1 MKFAQQSPATFP
13 AKHVP
18 LYLRLPGV
26 TYRRSNRVTAR
37 LPVIVGFGGYNAA
50 GRSSFHH
57 GFRRTVIESLDTS
70 SRQQTLAGLAVMMK
84 LVKVVDGDYHDEQ
97 NNSLSLAD
105 IDSRFAEQILAS
117 TLVRRIEKQHLDPDA
132 AHWQKTIDISA
143 TAGQPLSF
151 ITLRKHLPNPLPSD
165 WAVDELN
172 ATEVLVTLH
181 DNCEFKVDSY
191 RALPVKSA
199 GQLPT
204 GFEPSELYNA
214 RFHPRG
220 LAMTI
225 VGVTDAL
232 RATGID
238 WQTIMQ
244 LVAPDEVAVFAGS
257 IMSQLDENG
266 FGGLMQSRLKGGRVT
281 AKQLALGLNTMPADF
296 INAYVLGS
304 VGTTGSVTGACATFL
319 YNLQKG
325 TELIASG
332 KARVVIV
339 GNSEAPINQECIEG
353 YGAMGALA
361 TEEGLR
367 QIQGKDEVA
376 QSESE
381 VDWRRA
387 SRPFGENC
395 GFTLAE
401 ACQFVVLMDD
411 ELALELGADIHG
423 AVPDVFINADGFKKS
438 ISAPGPGNYLTVAK
452 AVASAV
458 QLLGI
463 DAVRERSFVHA
474 HGSSTPANRVT
485 ESEILNRIANT
496 FAIEQ
501 WPVTAV
507 KAFVGHSLAT
517 ASGDQVISALGSF
530 KYGIIPGI
538 KTIDAVA
545 NDVQQQ
551 NLSFA
556 TADRRRA
563 PEQLDLCVI
572 NSKGFGGN
580 NASALLLAPHVA
592 ERMLRKRHGEAA
604 FAAYLQ
610 RREAT
615 RAAAQAYDAQALLG
629 QLGIIYN
636 FGHDLIDDQQIEIS
650 PEQIKVPGFV
660 QPLVFKKDERYGDML
675 G

>member
-1 MKFAQQSPATFP
+1 MS
-13 AKHVP
+13 
-18 LYLRLPGV
+18 
-26 TYRRSNRVTAR
+26 R

-57 GFRRTVIESLDTS
+57 GFRRTVLESLEPQA
-70 SRQQTLAGLAVMMK
+70 RQETLAGLAQMMK
-84 LVKVVDGDYHDEQ
+84 LVQVVDGQYRDQDGQ
-97 NNSLSLAD
+97 SLSHAE
-105 IDSRFAEQILAS
+105 IEARFANEILAG
-117 TLVRRIEKQHLDPDA
+117 TLVRRIERQHLDPDA
-132 AHWQKTIDISA
+132 AHWQKSITLD
-143 TAGQPLSF
+143 AGQQPLTFTTS
-151 ITLRKHLPNPLPSD
+151 RKQLPEPLPANWS
-165 WAVDELN
+165 VEELDGN
-172 ATEVLVTLH
+172 EVRVTLH
-181 DNCEFKVDSY
+181 DSCEFKVDSY
-191 RALPVKSA
+191 RPLAVKSA

-220 LAMTI
+220 LAMTV

-232 RATGID
+232 RSVGIEL
-238 WQTIMQ
+238 QRIIQ
-244 LVAPDEVAVFAGS
+244 HVRPDEVAVFAGS
-257 IMSQLDENG
+257 VMSQLDDNG
-266 FGGLMQSRLKGGRVT
+266 YGGMMQSRLKGGRVT

-304 VGTTGSVTGACATFL
+304 VGTSGSVTGACATFL

-325 TELIASG
+325 IEQIASG

-339 GNSEAPINQECIEG
+339 GNSEAPITQECIEG

-361 TEEGLR
+361 TEDGLR
-367 QIQGKDEVA
+367 QIEGKDEV
-376 QSESE
+376 
-381 VDWRRA
+381 DFRRA

-401 ACQFVVLMDD
+401 ACQFAVLMDD

-458 QLLGI
+458 QLLGVE
-463 DAVRERSFVHA
+463 AVRSRSFVHA

-485 ESEILNRIANT
+485 ESEILDRVAAAFGIQ
-496 FAIEQ
+496 Q

-517 ASGDQVISALGSF
+517 ASGDQVIAALGAF
-530 KYGIIPGI
+530 KYGIVPGI

-545 NDVQQQ
+545 GDVHQ
-551 NLSFA
+551 NHLSLS
-556 TADRRRA
+556 TEDRKLG
-563 PEQLDLCVI
+563 EQALDVAFI

-580 NASALLLAPHVA
+580 NASAVILAPHVA
-592 ERMLRKRHGEAA
+592 ERMLRKRHGQAA
-604 FAAYLQ
+604 FEAYLARRESTRSAAAAYDQ
-610 RREAT
+610 
-615 RAAAQAYDAQALLG
+615 QALQGKLD
-629 QLGIIYN
+629 IIYN
-636 FGHDLIDDQQIEIS
+636 FGNDMIDDQAIS
-650 PEQIKVPGFV
+650 ITTEEIKVPGFE
-660 QPLVFKKDERYGDML
+660 QPLVFKKDDRYSDML
-675 G
+675 D

>member
-1 MKFAQQSPATFP
+1 MKS
-13 AKHVP
+13 
-18 LYLRLPGV
+18 
-26 TYRRSNRVTAR
+26 R

-57 GFRRTVIESLDTS
+57 GFRRTVLETLDARA
-70 SRQQTLAGLAVMMK
+70 RQETLAGLAVMMK
-84 LVKVVDGDYHDEQ
+84 LLQVVDGVYRDDAGQALDLVQIEDRY
-97 NNSLSLAD
+97 A
-105 IDSRFAEQILAS
+105 AQILAS
-117 TLVRRIEKQHLDPDA
+117 TLVRRIEKQHLDVDA
-132 AHWQKTIDISA
+132 AHWQKTIQLGSENGA
-143 TAGQPLSF
+143 ALSF
-151 ITLRKHLPNPLPSD
+151 VTSRKQLPEPLPANWSVEV
-165 WAVDELN
+165 VD
-172 ATEVLVTLH
+172 AQQVRVTLH
-181 DNCEFKVDSY
+181 DSCEFKVDSY

-204 GFEPSELYNA
+204 GFEPGELYNS

-220 LAMTI
+220 LQMAV

-232 RATGID
+232 RSIGLP
-238 WQTIMQ
+238 WQQIVDQ
-244 LVAPDEVAVFAGS
+244 VAPDEIAVFAGS

-325 TELIASG
+325 IEQIASG
-332 KARVVIV
+332 RARVVIV

-367 QIQGKDEVA
+367 LIEGQDD
-376 QSESE
+376 
-381 VDWRRA
+381 VDFRRA
-387 SRPFGENC
+387 SRPFGQNC

-411 ELALELGADIHG
+411 ELALQLGADIHG

-452 AVASAV
+452 AVASAID
-458 QLLGI
+458 LLGA

-485 ESEILNRIANT
+485 ESEILDRIAAT
-496 FAIEQ
+496 FGIEQ
-501 WPVTAV
+501 WPVTAA

-530 KYGIIPGI
+530 RYGIIPGI
-538 KTIDAVA
+538 KTIDQVA
-545 NDVQQQ
+545 ADVHQTH
-551 NLSFA
+551 LSIA
-556 TADRRRA
+556 TEDRQRD
-563 PEQLDLCVI
+563 PQQLDLCII

-580 NASALLLAPHVA
+580 NASALILAPHVA
-592 ERMLRKRHGEAA
+592 ERMLRKRHGQAA
-604 FAAYLQ
+604 FDAYLA
-610 RREAT
+610 RRESTRQAAT
-615 RAAAQAYDAQALLG
+615 AYDQQALLG
-629 QLGIIYN
+629 QLEIIYN
-636 FGHDLIDDQQIEIS
+636 FANDLIDDKAIEIGT
-650 PEQIKVPGFV
+650 EQIQVPGFA
-660 QPLVFKKDERYGDML
+660 QPLVFAKDQRYRDML
-675 G
+675 D

>member
-1 MKFAQQSPATFP
+1 MTS
-13 AKHVP
+13 
-18 LYLRLPGV
+18 
-26 TYRRSNRVTAR
+26 R

-57 GFRRTVIESLDTS
+57 GFRRTVIESMDS
-70 SRQQTLAGLAVMMK
+70 AARQQTLAGLAVMMK
-84 LVKVVDGDYHDEQ
+84 LLRVVEGVYQDAEGKA
-97 NNSLSLAD
+97 LSLAE
-105 IDSRFAEQILAS
+105 IDSRYAEQILAS
-117 TLVRRIEKQHLDPDA
+117 TLVRRIEKQHLDVDA
-132 AHWQKTIDISA
+132 AHWQKNISLSA
-143 TAGQPLSF
+143 VPGSPLSF
-151 ITLRKHLPNPLPSD
+151 ISSRKQLPEPLPANWSV
-165 WAVDELN
+165 AELN
-172 ATEVLVTLH
+172 ASEVQVTLH

-204 GFEPSELYNA
+204 GFEPGELYNS

-220 LAMTI
+220 LQMTI

-232 RATGID
+232 RSTGLP
-238 WQTIMQ
+238 WQSIVDR
-244 LVAPDEVAVFAGS
+244 VAPDEVAVFAGS

-304 VGTTGSVTGACATFL
+304 VGTTGSITGACATFL

-325 TELIASG
+325 IELIAAG
-332 KARVVIV
+332 KARVAIV
-339 GNSEAPINQECIEG
+339 GNSEAPITQECIEG

-361 TEEGLR
+361 TEDGLR
-367 QIQGKDEVA
+367 QIEGKEQVA
-376 QSESE
+376 QSE
-381 VDWRRA
+381 VDFRRA
-387 SRPFGENC
+387 SRPFGDNC

-485 ESEILNRIANT
+485 ESAILDRVASA

-538 KTIDAVA
+538 KTIDEVA
-545 NDVQQQ
+545 EDVHQQH
-551 NLSFA
+551 LSFA
-556 TADRRRA
+556 TQDRVRA
-563 PEQLDLCVI
+563 PEQLDLCFI

-580 NASALLLAPHVA
+580 NASALLLAPHVV

-604 FAAYLQ
+604 FAAYCT
-610 RREAT
+610 RREQT
-615 RAAAQAYDAQALLG
+615 RAAAQAYDQQATQG
-629 QLGIIYN
+629 QLEIIYN
-636 FGHDLIDDQQIEIS
+636 FGHDLIDDQQIEIGR
-650 PEQIKVPGFV
+650 EQIKVPGFA
-660 QPLVFKKDERYGDML
+660 QPLVFRKDSRYSDML
-675 G
+675 D

>member
-1 MKFAQQSPATFP
+1 MS
-13 AKHVP
+13 
-18 LYLRLPGV
+18 
-26 TYRRSNRVTAR
+26 R

-57 GFRRTVIESLDTS
+57 GFRRTVLESLEPQA
-70 SRQQTLAGLAVMMK
+70 RQETLAGLAQMMK
-84 LVKVVDGDYHDEQ
+84 LVQVVDGQYRDQDGQ
-97 NNSLSLAD
+97 SLSHAE
-105 IDSRFAEQILAS
+105 IEARFANEILAG
-117 TLVRRIEKQHLDPDA
+117 TLVRRIERQHLDPDA
-132 AHWQKTIDISA
+132 AHWQKSITLD
-143 TAGQPLSF
+143 AGQQPLTFTTS
-151 ITLRKHLPNPLPSD
+151 RKQLPEPLPANWS
-165 WAVDELN
+165 VEELDGN
-172 ATEVLVTLH
+172 EVRVTLH
-181 DNCEFKVDSY
+181 DSCEFKVDSY
-191 RALPVKSA
+191 RPLAVKSA

-220 LAMTI
+220 LAMTV

-232 RATGID
+232 RSVGIE
-238 WQTIMQ
+238 WQRIIQ
-244 LVAPDEVAVFAGS
+244 HVRPDEVAVFAGS
-257 IMSQLDENG
+257 VMSQLDDNG
-266 FGGLMQSRLKGGRVT
+266 YGGMMQSRLKGGRVT

-304 VGTTGSVTGACATFL
+304 VGTSGSVTGACATFL

-325 TELIASG
+325 IEQIASG

-339 GNSEAPINQECIEG
+339 GNSEAPITQECIEG

-361 TEEGLR
+361 TEDGLR
-367 QIQGKDEVA
+367 QIEGKDEV
-376 QSESE
+376 
-381 VDWRRA
+381 DFRRA

-401 ACQFVVLMDD
+401 ACQFAVLMDD

-458 QLLGI
+458 QLLGVE
-463 DAVRERSFVHA
+463 AVRSRSFVHA

-485 ESEILNRIANT
+485 ESEILDRVAAAFGIQ
-496 FAIEQ
+496 Q

-517 ASGDQVISALGSF
+517 ASGDQVIAALGAF
-530 KYGIIPGI
+530 KYGIVPGI

-545 NDVQQQ
+545 GDVHQ
-551 NLSFA
+551 NHLSLS
-556 TADRRRA
+556 TEDRKLG
-563 PEQLDLCVI
+563 EQALDVAFI

-580 NASALLLAPHVA
+580 NASAVILAPHVA
-592 ERMLRKRHGEAA
+592 ERMLRKRHGQAA
-604 FAAYLQ
+604 FEAYLARRESTRSAAAAYDQ
-610 RREAT
+610 
-615 RAAAQAYDAQALLG
+615 QALQGKLD
-629 QLGIIYN
+629 IIYN
-636 FGHDLIDDQQIEIS
+636 FGNDMIDDQAIS
-650 PEQIKVPGFV
+650 ITTEEIKVPGFE
-660 QPLVFKKDERYGDML
+660 QPLVFKKDDRYSDML
-675 G
+675 D

>member
-1 MKFAQQSPATFP
+1 MS
-13 AKHVP
+13 
-18 LYLRLPGV
+18 
-26 TYRRSNRVTAR
+26 R

-57 GFRRTVIESLDTS
+57 GFRRTVLESLEPKA
-70 SRQQTLAGLAVMMK
+70 RQETLAGLAQMMK
-84 LVKVVDGDYHDEQ
+84 LVQVVEGQYRDQDGQ
-97 NNSLSLAD
+97 SLSHAE
-105 IDSRFAEQILAS
+105 IEARFANEILAG
-117 TLVRRIEKQHLDPDA
+117 TLVRRIERQHLDPDA
-132 AHWQKTIDISA
+132 AHWQKSITLD
-143 TAGQPLSF
+143 AGQQPLTFTTS
-151 ITLRKHLPNPLPSD
+151 RKQLPEPLPANWS
-165 WAVDELN
+165 VQELDGN
-172 ATEVLVTLH
+172 EVRVTLH
-181 DNCEFKVDSY
+181 DSCEFKIDSY
-191 RALPVKSA
+191 RPLAVKSA

-220 LAMTI
+220 LAMTV

-232 RATGID
+232 RSVGIE
-238 WQTIMQ
+238 WQRIIQ
-244 LVAPDEVAVFAGS
+244 HVRPDEVAVFAGS
-257 IMSQLDENG
+257 VMSQLDDNG
-266 FGGLMQSRLKGGRVT
+266 YGGMMQSRLKGGRVT

-304 VGTTGSVTGACATFL
+304 VGTSGSVTGACATFL

-325 TELIASG
+325 IEQIASG

-339 GNSEAPINQECIEG
+339 GNSEAPITQECIEG

-361 TEEGLR
+361 TEDGLR
-367 QIQGKDEVA
+367 QIEGKDEV
-376 QSESE
+376 
-381 VDWRRA
+381 DFRRA

-401 ACQFVVLMDD
+401 ACQFAVLMDD

-458 QLLGI
+458 QLLGVE
-463 DAVRERSFVHA
+463 AVRSRSFVHA

-485 ESEILNRIANT
+485 ESEILDRVAAAFGIQ
-496 FAIEQ
+496 Q

-517 ASGDQVISALGSF
+517 ASGDQVIAALGAF
-530 KYGIIPGI
+530 KYGIVPGI

-545 NDVQQQ
+545 GDVHQ
-551 NLSFA
+551 NHLSLS
-556 TADRRRA
+556 TEDRKLG
-563 PEQLDLCVI
+563 EQALDVAFI

-580 NASALLLAPHVA
+580 NASAVILAPHVA
-592 ERMLRKRHGEAA
+592 ERMLRKRHGQAA
-604 FAAYLQ
+604 FDAYLA
-610 RREAT
+610 RRAGT
-615 RAAAQAYDAQALLG
+615 RAAAAAYDQQALQGKLD
-629 QLGIIYN
+629 IIYN
-636 FGHDLIDDQQIEIS
+636 FGNDMIDDQAIS
-650 PEQIKVPGFV
+650 ITTEEIKVPGFE
-660 QPLVFKKDERYGDML
+660 QPLVFKKDDRYSDML
-675 G
+675 D